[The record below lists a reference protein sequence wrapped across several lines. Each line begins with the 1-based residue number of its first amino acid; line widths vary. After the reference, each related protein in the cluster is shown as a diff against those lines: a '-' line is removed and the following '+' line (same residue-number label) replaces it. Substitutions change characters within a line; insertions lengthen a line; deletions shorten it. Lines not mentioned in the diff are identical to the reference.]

1 MKPTPKVPIVLTAA
15 LFVLAGVAEMATGR
29 SRSSQDDDAQRVGRV
44 ALVRVDEA
52 LAHGDTAAALRAW
65 QRAYEAARMNRGWRG
80 LVEAADA
87 GVRIEAEAPGTA
99 APRTRS
105 MYLAALDR
113 ARAERSVEGTV
124 RVAEGFSRL
133 GDREVTDRV
142 LRLAASLAVH
152 SGDTGAPTR
161 VETVRG
167 RLLKRASSLTP
178 AAV

>member
-1 MKPTPKVPIVLTAA
+1 
-15 LFVLAGVAEMATGR
+15 
-29 SRSSQDDDAQRVGRV
+29 
-44 ALVRVDEA
+44 
-52 LAHGDTAAALRAW
+52 
-65 QRAYEAARMNRGWRG
+65 
-80 LVEAADA
+80 
-87 GVRIEAEAPGTA
+87 VRIEAEAPGTA

-142 LRLAASLAVH
+142 LRLAAFLAVH
-152 SGDTGAPTR
+152 SGDSGAPTR

-167 RLLKRASSLTP
+167 RLLKRAS
-178 AAV
+178 A